1 MKKSI
6 MIAWLLIIVLV
17 VINSANAEGTKNSKA
32 NVSVKTLVSQLDAL
46 DAEASRLYVVIIS
59 NKDILAPEMKLAF
72 AGFPQQ
78 IKNIRTGMKSLKEQV
93 LSPIF
98 DGVMPAN
105 DRDKFLKNISLYIVE
120 MRDALK
126 EMRESIEES
135 LPATRKRVI

>member
-1 MKKSI
+1 MKNSI

-59 NKDILAPEMKLAF
+59 NKDILVPEMKLAF